1 MSGVFPG
8 RKAAVSRETFPAGSK
23 ESKGK
28 SGALDSAL
36 RTDGRC
42 VPAGQGGGTWAMLR
56 VNSADIES
64 QHGRD
69 CTSVSPMFRRRCGGY
84 LFVWGGFLKIGLAF
98 VVRVWYL
105 MRTLCERSVAQS
117 GSAFGSGPKG
127 QGFKSLRSDHLEQLH
142 PWWNW
147 QTRKIQVLM
156 LRGVWVR
163 VPPGAPQANFSCA
176 PIVYR
181 LGHKVL
187 ILGRAVRLRL
197 GVPPVR
203 KSHCP
208 HRLSVR
214 TQGSHPWKSGPTPL
228 GGAIRRGGRAWLN
241 AHDSKSCVP
250 QGTGGSNPS
259 LSATFVYGLPSF

>member
-1 MSGVFPG
+1 MENAFP
-8 RKAAVSRETFPAGSK
+8 RVRAA
-23 ESKGK
+23 
-28 SGALDSAL
+28 
-36 RTDGRC
+36 
-42 VPAGQGGGTWAMLR
+42 TWAMLR

-64 QHGRD
+64 EHGRD
-69 CTSVSPMFRRRCGGY
+69 CTSVSPIFRRRYGGY